1 MATAG
6 QENRTDFAANQQNS
20 TVTPKKQDGR
30 IGGFNF
36 YAAGEKDDKD
46 QDDDQQGGNIF
57 NFYDNSSNEPT
68 SKANMPKNKRG
79 QAGMA

>member
-20 TVTPKKQDGR
+20 TVTPKKQDVR

-36 YAAGEKDDKD
+36 YAAGEQDDND
-46 QDDDQQGGNIF
+46 QDDDQ
-57 NFYDNSSNEPT
+57 
-68 SKANMPKNKRG
+68 
-79 QAGMA
+79 